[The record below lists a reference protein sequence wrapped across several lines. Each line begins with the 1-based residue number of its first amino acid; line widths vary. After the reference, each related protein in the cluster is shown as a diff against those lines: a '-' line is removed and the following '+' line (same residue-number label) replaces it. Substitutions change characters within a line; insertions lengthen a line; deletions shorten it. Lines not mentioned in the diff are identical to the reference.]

1 MPNTID
7 MALLPS
13 KEIRAILYAKYPFP
27 IVHVNDSWVKL
38 YNRPQ
43 SAVEGVPFCEVIQAP
58 KPQEEQILIL
68 AAECASGKPV
78 GALALVHSRHDKAE
92 PALIYVKLYPL
103 TRNDKSVSHLLVV
116 QTDLP
121 LSQAEMHA
129 VRQHLSAQSAQPL
142 SSSTA
147 PRVKEAE
154 PLRVSHQGLRA
165 AAAAAA
171 ADNAAAVAAAA
182 KHHNPVLTSS
192 ASSSSSSSS
201 SSSAVAAPTTTS
213 SSVLDGEQR
222 QWQHGSIRLPVGSA
236 LSERLKRKAP
246 AAPAGK
252 DNEKG

>member
-27 IVHVNDSWVKL
+27 IVHVNDSWIKL

-43 SAVEGVPFCEVIQAP
+43 LAVEGVPFCEVIQAP
-58 KPQEEQILIL
+58 KPQEEQLLIL
-68 AAECASGKPV
+68 AAECAAGKPV
-78 GALALVHSRHDKAE
+78 GALALVHSRRDKAE

-103 TRNDKSVSHLLVV
+103 THNDKSISHLLVV

-121 LSQAEMHA
+121 LSQAEMQA
-129 VRQHLSAQSAQPL
+129 VRQHLSAQSAVPL

-147 PRVKEAE
+147 PRVTEAE

-182 KHHNPVLTSS
+182 KHHNPVP
-192 ASSSSSSSS
+192 SSSSSSS
-201 SSSAVAAPTTTS
+201 SSSAAATTTTA
-213 SSVLDGEQR
+213 SVPGGEQR

-236 LSERLKRKAP
+236 LSERLQRKAP
-246 AAPAGK
+246 TSK
-252 DNEKG
+252 DIEK